1 MEDKGAAC
9 TCGWLNR
16 HVVSAQR
23 PEPRIRNAT
32 PAGLSSPFLRGSH
45 RDRGCSAARL
55 WFDDRGRSMHVRTAD
70 GANVSWR
77 RFCVASRRQAIARGD
92 PAREYGWGGCYS
104 TRIRINEIHDGAARG
119 RRDVPRLVGTS
130 WGDDVRFLAAS
141 ASGRGDRINGAGRFC
156 FRSPS
161 AWERQARKPTWP
173 HGLSQPLISFSLS
186 LQSTAW
192 ILIELYRLW
201 GETGS

>member
-77 RFCVASRRQAIARGD
+77 RFCVASRRQAIARGV
-92 PAREYGWGGCYS
+92 PAREYGWGGCYKNTDQWNS
-104 TRIRINEIHDGAARG
+104 WRCCAR
-119 RRDVPRLVGTS
+119 T
-130 WGDDVRFLAAS
+130 
-141 ASGRGDRINGAGRFC
+141 SGRAKVGGDIVRWWREVPC
-156 FRSPS
+156 
-161 AWERQARKPTWP
+161 
-173 HGLSQPLISFSLS
+173 SFSLRAGGPNQWRWAFLLQIAMVPGKAGPQAHVAARAISAIDFLFPLSTVYSMS
-186 LQSTAW
+186 LDWAVSPVG
-192 ILIELYRLW
+192 RNR
-201 GETGS
+201 

>member
-16 HVVSAQR
+16 HVVSGQR

-130 WGDDVRFLAAS
+130 WGSLQLQPQGGGTESMALGVS
-141 ASGRGDRINGAGRFC
+141 ASDRHRPGKGRPASPRGRTGYLSHWFP
-156 FRSPS
+156 FPS
-161 AWERQARKPTWP
+161 
-173 HGLSQPLISFSLS
+173 LYS
-186 LQSTAW
+186 LQHESWLSCIAC
-192 ILIELYRLW
+192 
-201 GETGS
+201 GAKPVA